1 MNDKTRQSY
10 MYLNIVVL
18 FSVQH
23 VFGFNHKSSSN
34 TTFLLCCLM
43 VSY

>member
-1 MNDKTRQSY
+1 

-23 VFGFNHKSSSN
+23 VFGFNYKSSLD

-43 VSY
+43 ASY